1 MWKLKILVALCGY
14 LFFLAIVDVIMAI
27 NHEREFGPYTTEVAD
42 VVYYDYGCERDLNNT
57 IPVYNLKLVTA
68 NGTYKTETP
77 FIGLYPLTE
86 CVFGFYFPTY
96 DRDQLLSIT
105 EGDVIEVIADSQGDF
120 YLGKTNRVFGFLF
133 VLLTFALL
141 VAVVR
146 LYKRKKLLSTEEI
159 NEE

>member
-14 LFFLAIVDVIMAI
+14 LFFLAIVDVIMSI
-27 NHEREFGPYTTEVAD
+27 NHEREFGPYTAESAEV
-42 VVYYDYGCERDLNNT
+42 VHFYYDCKRDLNREIT
-57 IPVYNLKLVTA
+57 IYKLKIKTSAGVY
-68 NGTYKTETP
+68 ETDSP
-77 FIGLYPLTE
+77 FIGLYPLTD
-86 CVFGFYFPTY
+86 CMFGVYSPAY
-96 DRDQLLSIT
+96 DRDKLLSMA
-105 EGDVIEVIADSQGDF
+105 EGDLVEIIADSQGDF